1 MLIRKLIYI
10 LFFVASNTIFAQTT
24 LSIGAN
30 EELSIGNGGILTINN
45 IRFEPTATVSFSNTS
60 ISEATSTGNTA
71 AITNINKVLV
81 ASSPINNYT
90 GNITVKYTAAQLNG
104 LSPTDLKVSFF
115 DLIWNPSATSSV
127 NTTAKTVRSSFS
139 DITFNEITLQ
149 VSTTTSTE
157 STTTTTSTTSDEN
170 DGDTAAD
177 DPDSDGDGV
186 LDSVDDFPN
195 DPDEW
200 EDSDD
205 DGIGNNEDQDDD
217 QDGYPDQDEIACGS
231 DPLNGSNI
239 PLDTDQDLLA
249 NCVDPD
255 DDNDDYLDEEDAFPL
270 DPSEWI
276 DTDDDGIGNN
286 EDQDDDQDGY
296 PDQDEIACGSDPL
309 NGSNTPLD
317 TDQDL
322 LANCVDPDDD
332 NDDYLDEEDA
342 FPLDPSEWIDT
353 DGDGIG
359 NNEDRDDDN
368 DCYSDSTELTYQSN
382 PLDSSSIP
390 EDQDLDCIPDD
401 EDEDDNN
408 DGYPD
413 DKILVGTFFT
423 PNSDGINDYFNILNI
438 KNFSNNHVAIFTRT
452 GIEVLS
458 ERNYQNN
465 WSGTYNGMP
474 LPEGSYYYRIDIDGN
489 GSVDFEGWLYLTR

>member
-1 MLIRKLIYI
+1 MLISHLKY
-10 LFFVASNTIFAQTT
+10 LFFFISTTAIFAQTT
-24 LSIGAN
+24 VSVGSIERLSV
-30 EELSIGNGGILTINN
+30 SNGGILTINK
-45 IRFEPTATVSFSNTS
+45 IAFEPSSTISFTNTT
-60 ISEATSTGNTA
+60 ITESESTLNTA
-71 AITNINKVLV
+71 NISSIRKVLV
-81 ASSPINNYT
+81 SSNSIANFS
-90 GNITVKYTAAQLNG
+90 GQITVEYEIGQLNG
-104 LSPTDLKVSFF
+104 ISPEELKVSYF
-115 DLIWNPSATSSV
+115 DTAWNPSATSSV

-186 LDSVDDFPN
+186 LDSVDEFPN

-205 DGIGNNEDQDDD
+205 DGVGNNQDLDDD
-217 QDGYPDQDEIACGS
+217 QDGYPDQDEI
-231 DPLNGSNI
+231 
-239 PLDTDQDLLA
+239 T
-249 NCVDPD
+249 
-255 DDNDDYLDEEDAFPL
+255 
-270 DPSEWI
+270 
-276 DTDDDGIGNN
+276 
-286 EDQDDDQDGY
+286 
-296 PDQDEIACGSDPL
+296 CGSDPL

-332 NDDYLDEEDA
+332 NDDYLDEDDA

-390 EDQDLDCIPDD
+390 EDQDLDCIPDE

-438 KNFSNNHVAIFTRT
+438 KNFSNNHVAIFTRA